1 MEEPMSFEELQEITS
16 ICLDELIKLK
26 EEKAQLEAKVEQLS
40 LNIAELTKGEQTII
54 DKVCQNT
61 EAILLDRKIMH
72 RSLQNLRYELHDPK
86 TENRE
91 WYYPEFYEIDETI
104 DAIIHERK
112 SMARFGDGEFA
123 IMSNVVRQKFQ
134 HLDDRLAKRL
144 VEVLHSHED
153 NLLVG
158 IADNYGN
165 LDHYNEGGRNG
176 IRYYMTEEVRK
187 EHSKYIEKGR
197 KYHNAYISRPYAL
210 FEDNTTDAPA
220 KRFAALRKI
229 WDGKDVI
236 FVEGSLTGLGVGNDL
251 FDNAKSIK
259 RIEVPAES
267 SFDKYDEI
275 LEAALKYGNKDSLF
289 MIAMGPSAG
298 VLAYDLCLEGYQAL
312 DIGHMDLEYEWY
324 LQGNGG
330 RAQVSNKYNNEYPG
344 GDVVEPITD
353 PKYLSQIICKI
364 D

>member
-16 ICLDELIKLK
+16 ICLDEIIKLK

-40 LNIAELTKGEQTII
+40 LNINELMKNEKQIADAMTKNNQ
-54 DKVCQNT
+54 
-61 EAILLDRKIMH
+61 AILLDRKVWH

-104 DAIIHERK
+104 NAIINEHK

-144 VEVLHSHED
+144 VEVLHCKEEGMII
-153 NLLVG
+153 G

-165 LDHYNEGGRNG
+165 LDHYNEEGRNG
-176 IRYYMTEEVRK
+176 IRYYMTEEVR
-187 EHSKYIEKGR
+187 EQHSKYIEKGR

-210 FEDNTTDAPA
+210 FEDNKTDAPL
-220 KRFAALRKI
+220 KRFAALSQI
-229 WDGKDVI
+229 WDNRDVI

-251 FDNAKSIK
+251 FDNAKTIR
-259 RIEVPAES
+259 RIEVPAEN
-267 SFDKYDEI
+267 SFDKYDKI
-275 LEAALKYGNKDSLF
+275 LEAALKYGDKDTLF

-298 VLAYDLCLEGYQAL
+298 VLAYDLYKAGYQAL

-330 RAQVSNKYNNEYPG
+330 RAKVSNKYNNEYPG
-344 GDVVEPITD
+344 GNVVEPITD
-353 PKYLSQIICKI
+353 EKYLSEIICKI
-364 D
+364 E